1 MAGARALWVA
11 AGMKHEQFGKPIIA
25 IVNSFTQFVPGH
37 THLHE
42 IGQIVKKEIEAM
54 GCYAAEFNTI
64 AVDDGIAMGHDGMLY
79 SLPSRDIIADS
90 VEYMVNAHKADAMIC
105 ISNCDKVTPG
115 MLMASM
121 RLNIPTVFC
130 SGGPMEAGR
139 WKGENADL
147 ITAMIKGADTSVS
160 DEEMKQ
166 IEQCACPG
174 CGSCSGMFTANSMN
188 SLTEAIGLS
197 LPGNGTILATHKNRI
212 ELFKAAARQVV
223 KNAYAY
229 YEDGDESVLPRSIA
243 TRDAFL
249 NAMTL
254 DIAMGGSTNTV
265 LHLLAVAQEAG
276 ADFKM
281 EDIDQLS
288 RKVPCLC
295 KLSPNTQKYSVQE
308 CNRAGG
314 ILGILNELNKGG
326 LINGAVKRVDGKT
339 LDEQMKKYDITGAE
353 IDPEADRIYHSAPGR
368 KFSTQMGSQ
377 DAQWESLDT
386 DRENGC
392 IRDLEHAYTKDGGLA
407 VLFGNIAQNGC
418 VVKTAGVDPVLW
430 HFEGPAVCFDS
441 QEDAC
446 EGILG
451 GKVNSGDC
459 VVITHEGP
467 KGGLINGAVKRV
479 DGKTLDEQMKKYDIT
494 GAEIDPEA
502 DRIYHSA
509 PGRKFST
516 QMGSQDAQWESL
528 DTDRENGCIRDL
540 EHAYTKDGG
549 LAVLFGNIAQNGCV
563 VKTAGVDPV
572 LWHFEGPAVCF
583 DSQEDACEGILGG
596 KVNSGDCVVIT
607 HEGPKGGPGMQE
619 MLYPTS
625 YIKSRH
631 LGKECALI
639 TDGRFSGGTSG
650 LSIGHISPEAAAGG
664 NIGKIKDG
672 DIIVID
678 IPSRSINVKLSDE
691 ELAARP
697 QQPLKR
703 NRQVSKAL
711 RAYAQSVS
719 SADKGGVR
727 IID

>member
-1 MAGARALWVA
+1 MKHPLRSTVCTEGRRMAGARALWVA
-11 AGMKHEQFGKPIIA
+11 AGMKQEQFGKPIIA
-25 IVNSFTQFVPGH
+25 VVNSFTQFVPGH

-42 IGQIVKKEIEAM
+42 IGQIVKREIEAM

-64 AVDDGIAMGHDGMLY
+64 AIDDGIAMGHDGMLY

-115 MLMASM
+115 MLMAAM

-147 ITAMIKGADTSVS
+147 ITAMVKGAETSVS
-160 DEEMKQ
+160 DEEINELEK
-166 IEQCACPG
+166 CACPG

-197 LPGNGTILATHKNRI
+197 LPGNGTILATHENRVR
-212 ELFKAAARQVV
+212 LFRDAARQIV
-223 KNAYAY
+223 KNALAY
-229 YEDGDESVLPRSIA
+229 YEEGDDSVLPRNIA

-265 LHLLAVAQEAG
+265 LHLLAVAQEAEV
-276 ADFKM
+276 DFKM
-281 EDIDQLS
+281 EDIDRLS

-295 KLSPNTQKYSVQE
+295 KLAPNTQKYSVQE

-314 ILGILNELNKGG
+314 ILGIMNELNKGG
-326 LINGAVKRVDGKT
+326 LINPSVKRVDGKT
-339 LDEQMKKYDITGAE
+339 LGEQMAKYDILKAE
-353 IDPEADRIYHSAPGR
+353 LDPEASRIYHSAPGG

-377 DAQWESLDT
+377 NAQWDTLDT
-386 DRENGC
+386 DRAHGC

-418 VVKTAGVDPVLW
+418 VVKTAGVDESLW
-430 HFEGPAVCFDS
+430 HFEGPAVVFDS

-446 EGILG
+446 EGILS
-451 GKVNSGDC
+451 GK
-459 VVITHEGP
+459 I
-467 KGGLINGAVKRV
+467 KA
-479 DGKTLDEQMKKYDIT
+479 
-494 GAEIDPEA
+494 
-502 DRIYHSA
+502 
-509 PGRKFST
+509 
-516 QMGSQDAQWESL
+516 
-528 DTDRENGCIRDL
+528 
-540 EHAYTKDGG
+540 
-549 LAVLFGNIAQNGCV
+549 
-563 VKTAGVDPV
+563 
-572 LWHFEGPAVCF
+572 
-583 DSQEDACEGILGG
+583 
-596 KVNSGDCVVIT
+596 GDCVVIT

-664 NIGKIKDG
+664 NIGKLKDG
-672 DIIVID
+672 DIIIID
-678 IPSRSINVKLSDE
+678 IPSRKIEVKLTDE

-697 QQPLKR
+697 QQPLRRKR
-703 NRQVSKAL
+703 IVSKAL
-711 RAYAQSVS
+711 RAYAHSVS

-727 IID
+727 VID

>member
-11 AGMKHEQFGKPIIA
+11 TGMKHEQFGKPIIA
-25 IVNSFTQFVPGH
+25 VVNSFTQFVPGH

-42 IGQIVKKEIEAM
+42 IGQIVKQEIEKM

-64 AVDDGIAMGHDGMLY
+64 AIDDGIAMGHDGMLY

-90 VEYMVNAHKADAMIC
+90 VEYMVNAHKGDAMIC

-139 WKGENADL
+139 WRGQNADL
-147 ITAMIKGADTSVS
+147 ITAMIAGADSEVS
-160 DEEMKQ
+160 DDELQQ

-197 LPGNGTILATHKNRI
+197 LPGNGTILATHANRI
-212 ELFKAAARQVV
+212 ELFKQAARQIV
-223 KNAYAY
+223 KNALAY
-229 YEDGDESVLPRSIA
+229 YEDGDESVLPRNIA

-265 LHLLAVAQEAG
+265 LHLLAVAQEGG
-276 ADFKM
+276 ADFNM
-281 EDIDQLS
+281 NDIDELS
-288 RKVPCLC
+288 RKTPCLC
-295 KLSPNTQKYSVQE
+295 KFSPNTQKYSVQE

-326 LINGAVKRVDGKT
+326 LIRGHAKRVDGLT
-339 LDEQMKKYDITGAE
+339 LDEAMARYDITGASV
-353 IDPEADRIYHSAPGR
+353 DAEADRIYHSAPGR
-368 KFSTQMGSQ
+368 RFSTQMGSQ
-377 DAQWESLDT
+377 NEQWPSLDT
-386 DRENGC
+386 DRAAGC
-392 IRDLEHAYTKDGGLA
+392 IRDMEHAYTKDGGLA
-407 VLFGNIAQNGC
+407 VLFGNIAQDGC
-418 VVKTAGVDPVLW
+418 VVKTAGVAPELW
-430 HFEGPAVCFDS
+430 HFEGPAVVFDS
-441 QEDAC
+441 QDDAC

-451 GKVNSGDC
+451 GKV
-459 VVITHEGP
+459 
-467 KGGLINGAVKRV
+467 K
-479 DGKTLDEQMKKYDIT
+479 
-494 GAEIDPEA
+494 
-502 DRIYHSA
+502 
-509 PGRKFST
+509 
-516 QMGSQDAQWESL
+516 
-528 DTDRENGCIRDL
+528 
-540 EHAYTKDGG
+540 
-549 LAVLFGNIAQNGCV
+549 
-563 VKTAGVDPV
+563 
-572 LWHFEGPAVCF
+572 
-583 DSQEDACEGILGG
+583 
-596 KVNSGDCVVIT
+596 SGDCVVIT

-650 LSIGHISPEAAAGG
+650 LSVGHISPEAASGG

-678 IPSRSINVKLSDE
+678 IPSRTINVKLSDE

-697 QQPLKR
+697 QQPLR
-703 NRQVSKAL
+703 RHREVSKAL

>member
-1 MAGARALWVA
+1 MKHPLRSSVCTEGRRMAGARALWVA

-160 DEEMKQ
+160 DEEMTQ

-212 ELFKAAARQVV
+212 QLFKDAARQIV

-229 YEDGDESVLPRSIA
+229 YEDGDESVLPRNIA

-281 EDIDQLS
+281 EDIDHLS

-339 LDEQMKKYDITGAE
+339 LDEQMKKYDITGTE
-353 IDPEADRIYHSAPGR
+353 IDAEADRIYHSAPGR

-377 DAQWESLDT
+377 DAQWESLDI
-386 DRENGC
+386 DRAEGC

-430 HFEGPAVCFDS
+430 HFEGPS
-441 QEDAC
+441 
-446 EGILG
+446 
-451 GKVNSGDC
+451 
-459 VVITHEGP
+459 
-467 KGGLINGAVKRV
+467 
-479 DGKTLDEQMKKYDIT
+479 
-494 GAEIDPEA
+494 
-502 DRIYHSA
+502 
-509 PGRKFST
+509 
-516 QMGSQDAQWESL
+516 
-528 DTDRENGCIRDL
+528 
-540 EHAYTKDGG
+540 
-549 LAVLFGNIAQNGCV
+549 
-563 VKTAGVDPV
+563 
-572 LWHFEGPAVCF
+572 VCF

-697 QQPLKR
+697 QQSLKR
-703 NRQVSKAL
+703 NRVVSKAL
-711 RAYAQSVS
+711 RVYAQSVS

>member
-1 MAGARALWVA
+1 MKHPLRSAVCTEGRRMAGARALWVA
-11 AGMKHEQFGKPIIA
+11 TGMKHEQFGKPIIA
-25 IVNSFTQFVPGH
+25 VVNSFTQFVPGH

-42 IGQIVKKEIEAM
+42 IGQIVKQEIEKM

-64 AVDDGIAMGHDGMLY
+64 AIDDGIAMGHDGMLY

-115 MLMASM
+115 MLMAAM
-121 RLNIPTVFC
+121 RLNIPAVFC
-130 SGGPMEAGR
+130 SGGPMEAGFWR
-139 WKGENADL
+139 GHNADL
-147 ITAMIKGADTSVS
+147 VTTMIAGADNEVS
-160 DEEMKQ
+160 DDDLQ
-166 IEQCACPG
+166 QLEQCACPG

-197 LPGNGTILATHKNRI
+197 LPGNGTILATHANRI
-212 ELFKAAARQVV
+212 ELFKQAARQIV
-223 KNAYAY
+223 KNALAY
-229 YEDGDESVLPRSIA
+229 YEDGDESVLPRNIA

-265 LHLLAVAQEAG
+265 LHLLAVAQEG
-276 ADFKM
+276 QVDFKM
-281 EDIDQLS
+281 NDIDQLS
-288 RKVPCLC
+288 RKAPCLC
-295 KLSPNTQKYSVQE
+295 KLAPNTQKYSVQE

-326 LINGAVKRVDGKT
+326 LIRGNVKRVDGLT
-339 LDEQMKKYDITGAE
+339 LDEAMAKYDITRDVVDA
-353 IDPEADRIYHSAPGR
+353 EADRIYHSAPGR
-368 KFSTQMGSQ
+368 KFSTKMGSQ
-377 DAQWESLDT
+377 NEQWPSLDA
-386 DRENGC
+386 DRAGGC

-407 VLFGNIAQNGC
+407 VLFGNIAQDGC
-418 VVKTAGVDPVLW
+418 VVKTAGVASELW
-430 HFEGPAVCFDS
+430 HFEGPAVVFDS

-451 GKVNSGDC
+451 GKV
-459 VVITHEGP
+459 
-467 KGGLINGAVKRV
+467 K
-479 DGKTLDEQMKKYDIT
+479 
-494 GAEIDPEA
+494 
-502 DRIYHSA
+502 
-509 PGRKFST
+509 
-516 QMGSQDAQWESL
+516 
-528 DTDRENGCIRDL
+528 
-540 EHAYTKDGG
+540 
-549 LAVLFGNIAQNGCV
+549 
-563 VKTAGVDPV
+563 
-572 LWHFEGPAVCF
+572 
-583 DSQEDACEGILGG
+583 
-596 KVNSGDCVVIT
+596 SGDCVVIT

-650 LSIGHISPEAAAGG
+650 LSVGHISPEAASGG

-672 DIIVID
+672 DIIEID
-678 IPSRSINVKLSDE
+678 IPNRSINVKLSDE
-691 ELAARP
+691 ELAAR
-697 QQPLKR
+697 QQQTLR
-703 NRQVSKAL
+703 RQREVSKAL

>member
-1 MAGARALWVA
+1 MKHQLRSSVCTEGRRMAGSRALWVA
-11 AGMKHEQFGKPIIA
+11 TGMKQEQFGKPIIA
-25 IVNSFTQFVPGH
+25 VVNSFTQFVPGH

-42 IGQIVKKEIEAM
+42 IGQIVREEIEKM

-64 AVDDGIAMGHDGMLY
+64 AIDDGIAMGHDGMLY

-115 MLMASM
+115 MLMAAM
-121 RLNIPTVFC
+121 RLNIPAVFC

-139 WKGENADL
+139 WRGENADL
-147 ITAMIKGADTSVS
+147 VTAMIKGADPSIS
-160 DEEMKQ
+160 DEEMAQ
-166 IEQCACPG
+166 LESCACPG

-197 LPGNGTILATHKNRI
+197 LPGNGTILATHVNRV
-212 ELFKAAARQVV
+212 ELFRQAARQIV
-223 KNAYAY
+223 KNALAY
-229 YEDGDESVLPRSIA
+229 YENGDDSVLPRSIA
-243 TRDAFL
+243 TREAFL

-276 ADFKM
+276 VDFTM
-281 EDIDQLS
+281 NDIDELS
-288 RKVPCLC
+288 RKTPCLC
-295 KLSPNTQKYSVQE
+295 KLAPNTQKYSVQE

-314 ILGILNELNKGG
+314 IFGIMNELSKGN
-326 LINGAVKRVDGKT
+326 LLHLDCLRVDGST
-339 LDEQMKKYDITGAE
+339 LGEAIRKYDITGE
-353 IDPEADRIYHSAPGR
+353 RIDDEANRIYQSAPGNR
-368 KFSTQMGSQ
+368 FSTRMGSQ
-377 DAQWESLDT
+377 DASWGTLDT
-386 DRENGC
+386 DRANGC
-392 IRDLEHAYTKDGGLA
+392 IRSIEHAYTRDGGLA
-407 VLFGNIAQNGC
+407 VLFGNIAQDGC
-418 VVKTAGVDPVLW
+418 VVKTAGVDESIW
-430 HFEGPAVCFDS
+430 HFEGPAVVFDS
-441 QEDAC
+441 QEEAC

-451 GKVNSGDC
+451 GR
-459 VVITHEGP
+459 
-467 KGGLINGAVKRV
+467 VK
-479 DGKTLDEQMKKYDIT
+479 K
-494 GAEIDPEA
+494 
-502 DRIYHSA
+502 
-509 PGRKFST
+509 
-516 QMGSQDAQWESL
+516 
-528 DTDRENGCIRDL
+528 
-540 EHAYTKDGG
+540 
-549 LAVLFGNIAQNGCV
+549 
-563 VKTAGVDPV
+563 
-572 LWHFEGPAVCF
+572 
-583 DSQEDACEGILGG
+583 
-596 KVNSGDCVVIT
+596 GDCVVIT

-625 YIKSRH
+625 YIKSMH

-691 ELAARP
+691 ELAARE
-697 QQPLKR
+697 QQPLRR
-703 NRQVSKAL
+703 NRVVSKAL

-727 IID
+727 VID